1 MRTAADTFTRP
12 AKAQPLLK
20 KPAKISQCEEIHMS
34 IELTIHSAGTGSCS
48 LTGKEGEGMTVTF
61 KDGTVKEAFLSQ
73 RAFMQLV
80 RMKAG
85 TTEKPARSSVPVPGN
100 AL

>member
-1 MRTAADTFTRP
+1 
-12 AKAQPLLK
+12 
-20 KPAKISQCEEIHMS
+20 MS
-34 IELTIHSAGTGSCS
+34 IELTIHGTGTGPCS

-85 TTEKPARSSVPVPGN
+85 PADQPVRVPTRP
-100 AL
+100 APTQA

>member
-1 MRTAADTFTRP
+1 
-12 AKAQPLLK
+12 
-20 KPAKISQCEEIHMS
+20 MS
-34 IELTIHSAGTGSCS
+34 IELTIHGAGAGTCS
-48 LTGKEGEGMTVTF
+48 LTGREGEGMTVTF

-85 TTEKPARSSVPVPGN
+85 AADRPDRPARPAAAPAAG
-100 AL
+100 AH

>member
-1 MRTAADTFTRP
+1 
-12 AKAQPLLK
+12 
-20 KPAKISQCEEIHMS
+20 MS
-34 IELTIHSAGTGSCS
+34 IELTIHCTGTGSCS

-61 KDGTVKEAFLSQ
+61 KDGTVNEAFLSQ

-85 TTEKPARSSVPVPGN
+85 TSDKPARPSVAAPASAVQ
-100 AL
+100 